1 MDEHSLESPFF
12 SKELPTCAIDGV
24 VKPTDHAVRTQGSL
38 LPPHNADATV
48 KSLSL
53 KAFT

>member
-1 MDEHSLESPFF
+1 MDEHPLGVTFF
-12 SKELPTCAIDGV
+12 SKELPTCTIDGV

-38 LPPHNADATV
+38 LPPHKADATLN
-48 KSLSL
+48 SLSL